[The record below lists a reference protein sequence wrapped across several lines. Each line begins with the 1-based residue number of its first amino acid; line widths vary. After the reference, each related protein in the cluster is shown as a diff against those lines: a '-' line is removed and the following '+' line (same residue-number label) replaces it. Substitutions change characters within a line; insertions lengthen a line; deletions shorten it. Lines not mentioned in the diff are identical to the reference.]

1 MQTTLKIG
9 QLASHCGL
17 TVRTLHHYDQ
27 IGLLSPTLR
36 SANGTRHYGQ
46 ADVIRLQQIVALKQL
61 DCPLDDIRALLAGGG
76 LSLQQ
81 LLQRQIAAQQARME
95 RTRRVHQRLQTLLEA
110 SQAGGA
116 APLADWLTLLE
127 MMTMYD
133 KHFSTEELAALRAH
147 SHRASPAL
155 QGAWSA
161 LTAEVRGAMAGGMPA
176 GDSEAQALARRWM
189 ALLAE
194 STGNDIGLAL
204 KLSTMQAEETRVQDI
219 NGITPAMVAWTGQ
232 AFSHAR
238 AQLFGAYL
246 APLELELVRA
256 RMVANAPAWPEL
268 IGRIHAA
275 REQGLAFGDAP
286 VQALAQEWETL
297 FRASYADGDTALE
310 AKVMAAFRSEPGL
323 MQGIG
328 IDAGLIG
335 YIQQAIMQRQHAVQ
349 AGGDGGPKPSALMVA
364 HLRAAHQLLDTPP
377 VFADPLALTILGA
390 EREAALRR
398 DPSSYANPL
407 SKALRCA
414 LAVRSRLAEDEWQA
428 SGAAQYVILGAGL
441 DTYAY
446 RAGAAEHNAATKLF
460 EVDLPATQAWKRGLL
475 RAAGI
480 AEPANLRYVG
490 VDFTASTL
498 ADALIDAGFDASRPA
513 FFAWLG
519 VTIYLTEDEVLQTLR
534 FIAGCAPGSAVV
546 FDYGVA
552 PGLLEPAE
560 AAARDFIAARTFDLG
575 EPWNSSFEPDRL
587 VALLHDIGFATVD
600 NYSAAQ
606 LQQRYL
612 AGRLD
617 GLRLGGVTRLMR
629 AVV

>member
-9 QLASHCGL
+9 QLARHCGL

-27 IGLLSPTLR
+27 IGLLSPSLR

-61 DCPLDDIRALLAGGG
+61 DCPLDDIRVLLDGGG

-81 LLQRQIAAQQARME
+81 LLQRQIAAQQAQME
-95 RTRRVHQRLQTLLEA
+95 RARRVRQRLQTLLDA
-110 SQAGGA
+110 THAGGA

-133 KHFSTEELAALRAH
+133 KHFSTQELAALRAH
-147 SHRASPAL
+147 SHQASPAL
-155 QGAWSA
+155 RDAWSA
-161 LTAEVRGAMAGGMPA
+161 LIEEVRGAMAGGMPPS
-176 GDSEAQALARRWM
+176 DFEAQGLARRWM

-194 STGNDIGLAL
+194 TTGNDIGLAL
-204 KLSTMQAEETRVQDI
+204 KLTTMQAEETRVQDI

-238 AQLFGAYL
+238 AQLFCAYL
-246 APLELELVRA
+246 APTELDLVRA
-256 RMVANAPAWPEL
+256 RMVTNAPAWPDL
-268 IGRIHAA
+268 IARIHAA
-275 REQGLAFGDAP
+275 RHQGLAFDAAP
-286 VQALAQEWETL
+286 VQALAQQWETL
-297 FRASYADGDTALE
+297 FRASYAGGDMALE
-310 AKVMAAFRSEPGL
+310 AKIMAAFRNEPGL

-335 YIQQAIMQRQHAVQ
+335 YIQQAIMQRQHPMQ
-349 AGGDGGPKPSALMVA
+349 AGGSDGAPKPSALMVA
-364 HLRAAHQLLDTPP
+364 NLRAAHQLLDTPP

-390 EREAALRR
+390 EQEAALRR
-398 DPSSYANPL
+398 DPGPYANPM
-407 SKALRCA
+407 SAALRCT

-428 SGAAQYVILGAGL
+428 SGAAQYVMLGAGL

-446 RAGAAEHNAATKLF
+446 RASNAASHVRLF
-460 EVDLPATQAWKRGLL
+460 EVDLPAAQSWKRGLL

-480 AEPANLRYVG
+480 AEPANLQYVG
-490 VDFTASTL
+490 VDFTGTTL
-498 ADALIDAGFDASRPA
+498 ADALTDAGFDAGQPA

-519 VTIYLTEDEVLQTLR
+519 VTIYLDEADVLQTLR
-534 FIAGCAPGSAVV
+534 CIAGCAPGSAVV

-560 AAARDFIAARTFDLG
+560 AAARAFIAAKTAERG
-575 EPWNSSFEPDRL
+575 EPWNSTFEPERL
-587 VALLHDIGFATVD
+587 AALLHEIGFATVD

-612 AGRLD
+612 AGRVD